1 MMKQTAG
8 NDEQESFTKNRKDQ
22 NDSYRKGES
31 PHNRDAL
38 PSKQKKTTVKDNN
51 NIGGINIG

>member
-1 MMKQTAG
+1 MKQAPG

-31 PHNRDAL
+31 PNNRDGL
-38 PSKQKKTTVKDNN
+38 PSKQKKTTVKDNS